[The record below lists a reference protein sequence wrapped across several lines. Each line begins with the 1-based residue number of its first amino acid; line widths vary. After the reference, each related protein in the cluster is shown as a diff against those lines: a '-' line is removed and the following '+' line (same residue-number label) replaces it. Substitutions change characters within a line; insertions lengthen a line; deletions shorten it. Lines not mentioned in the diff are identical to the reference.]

1 MPTAEKSSSPS
12 SLFRTE
18 VFSTKPAK
26 TTCLSHTHNIFKIFS
41 KHNSFT
47 HSRGESLSWHRQS
60 HEVHVYIRRI
70 KREKLN
76 LEIFYPSRVVV
87 VGVLNICRKSIHRHA
102 GMKKLL
108 NLTSQNYKPKI
119 VFDVKYSTVLSEL
132 KSVEQEIST
141 EHSNLQFF
149 SFFANRKW
157 KIWKEEKN

>member
-1 MPTAEKSSSPS
+1 MNQRREFSGLSSKNTWWLLTVTYYKVRSSVILSPSLPAFKENILPTAEKSSSPS

-87 VGVLNICRKSIHRHA
+87 VGVLYA
-102 GMKKLL
+102 EYM
-108 NLTSQNYKPKI
+108 
-119 VFDVKYSTVLSEL
+119 
-132 KSVEQEIST
+132 
-141 EHSNLQFF
+141 
-149 SFFANRKW
+149 
-157 KIWKEEKN
+157 